1 MTKHMDAAEKEK
13 RLAAMMDN
21 AAWRD
26 EQRGKNVK
34 RYEEEDAR
42 LEAKEAKDTDKSAAF
57 LHDIKIQ
64 SFSSKTTSSVSDRI
78 RRNINSVQRTPAA
91 LDSFLGK

>member
-1 MTKHMDAAEKEK
+1 MDAAEKEN

-57 LHDIKIQ
+57 LQ
-64 SFSSKTTSSVSDRI
+64 
-78 RRNINSVQRTPAA
+78 
-91 LDSFLGK
+91 